1 MLLNWKKLTN
11 MLRLFKLNALIIFL
25 FVLKITRIMNEVN
38 KSETIVS
45 CFDVLNIRLL
55 MQSYIFLVH

>member
-1 MLLNWKKLTN
+1 MLLNWMKLTN
-11 MLRLFKLNALIIFL
+11 ILRLFKLNALIIFL
-25 FVLKITRIMNEVN
+25 LVLKITRIMNEVN